1 MIEKEVSLSESD
13 DASRKPYFDP
23 RAYKGLIL
31 SEKVHLSTTLR
42 KYIFSLPEGC
52 NDKLEIP
59 VGAHL
64 FIKLKEDINDRS
76 PKPKMVIR
84 AYTPSYI
91 TKNTIEFVI
100 KVYFPF
106 GTIPGGKMTQA
117 LDQIRVGETVDF
129 KGPAVHI
136 EYNGNGSFTF
146 HEKKIIQSA
155 THIGMIAGGTGITP
169 MWQMIKALQEDENPP
184 TASLIYCARNKSEII
199 FFDELAKLQ
208 EKLGR
213 DKFCLR
219 YILSDPSGDED
230 FEHGTGFLAR
240 EEIDKYL
247 FKDEE
252 GSRMVFLC
260 GPPPM
265 LDRCC
270 KPLLTEAYG
279 ADFVNND
286 VHTF

>member
-1 MIEKEVSLSESD
+1 
-13 DASRKPYFDP
+13 
-23 RAYKGLIL
+23 
-31 SEKVHLSTTLR
+31 
-42 KYIFSLPEGC
+42 
-52 NDKLEIP
+52 
-59 VGAHL
+59 
-64 FIKLKEDINDRS
+64 
-76 PKPKMVIR
+76 MVIR

-106 GTIPGGKMTQA
+106 GTIPGGKMTQS

-146 HEKKIIQSA
+146 HEKKITQSA

-219 YILSDPSGDED
+219 YILSDPSGDEG
-230 FEHGTGFLAR
+230 FEHGTSFLNR